1 MAWAAP
7 AERARDE
14 SPIARRAA
22 ADDGC
27 RVTLSRLRSL
37 ARHGAVVALLLVAP
51 SAALAKDGGSGSDD
65 RREAR
70 VTATCSKGATA
81 ELRLRS
87 RDGAIRLEFELRRR
101 RSGELWRVAV
111 VQERRVVW
119 RASLRTRGSSGSLRV
134 RRSLRDLDG
143 PDRVTVR
150 ASGPRGLTCEAS
162 AMLRA

>member
-1 MAWAAP
+1 
-7 AERARDE
+7 
-14 SPIARRAA
+14 
-22 ADDGC
+22 
-27 RVTLSRLRSL
+27 VTFCRLRTL
-37 ARHGAVVALLLVAP
+37 AGCAAVAGLLLVPAG
-51 SAALAKDGGSGSDD
+51 AYAKDGDDD

-70 VTATCSKGATA
+70 VTARCSKGATA